1 MISKYIQISF
11 TSEVYHFI
19 DHNFQQFEGKP
30 FEELNLKEKFPNLK
44 IINGGSWMEKKKMKP
59 KVDPMTMLRQY
70 MEQQGLRLGP
80 EFYFQNF
87 FVF

>member
-1 MISKYIQISF
+1 
-11 TSEVYHFI
+11 
-19 DHNFQQFEGKP
+19 
-30 FEELNLKEKFPNLK
+30 
-44 IINGGSWMEKKKMKP
+44 MEKKKMKP

-87 FVF
+87 LTFENLFLVFWNNNKVNLR